1 MKKLLVICEPR
12 YDISNKSSVNLAMHE
27 ILKEYSLYFNEV
39 HCFCPGDENIES
51 IVGKDGI
58 IYHVTKSYGGNR
70 IKKLLY
76 QFNPDVSFLKRVIL
90 DNDIEYVQIRI
101 PSFFSLPL
109 YNSIKELPIVK
120 TTYVAGDVSQ
130 SISFVFNKI
139 PFIKNIARFLEKQ
152 QYNIIK
158 ETLVVTT
165 GPVLKE
171 KYSFLNNNI
180 HSFFSTTH
188 NDIKYKNSENLNSS
202 KLRIVFLGR
211 VDPAKRLEDLLEA
224 CVILKKEGYQYT
236 LEIIGDGN
244 HLNVIKILAKQ
255 LGIYDNI
262 RFNGYISDRSIIDNI
277 LLNSDVI
284 VLPSLT
290 EGTPK
295 VLPEAM
301 SRGVI
306 PIAVKN
312 VGSNNFIIQHG
323 VNGFLVGKKSPKT
336 IFKSLKYLIDNPSS
350 RDEIIEEAYK
360 YAKGRTAK
368 NEIKKIWDFVFLN
381 SQNEN
386 TANN

>member
-12 YDISNKSSVNLAMHE
+12 YDTSNKSSVNLAMHE
-27 ILKEYSLYFNEV
+27 ILKEYSRYFSET
-39 HCFCPGDENIES
+39 HCFCPGDEDIES
-51 IVGKDGI
+51 IEGKDGI

-70 IKKLLY
+70 IQKLLY
-76 QFNPDVSFLKRVIL
+76 QFNTDVSFLKRVIL
-90 DNDIEYVQIRI
+90 ENDIDYVQIRI

-109 YNSIKELPIVK
+109 YNSIQELPIVK

-130 SISFVFNKI
+130 SIRFVFNKI
-139 PFIKNIARFLEKQ
+139 PFIKYIAGFLEKQ

-188 NDIKYKNSENLNSS
+188 NDIKYKNSEILNSS

-224 CVILKKEGYQYT
+224 CVILKNEGYQYI

-244 HLNVIKILAKQ
+244 HLNVIKIFAKQ

-262 RFNGYISDRSIIDNI
+262 RFNGYVSDRSIIDNI

-323 VNGFLVGKKSPKT
+323 VNGFLVEKKSPQT
-336 IFKSLKYLIDNPSS
+336 IFNILKYLIDNSS
-350 RDEIIEEAYK
+350 IKDEIIEEAYK
-360 YAKGRTAK
+360 YAKKRTAK
-368 NEIKKIWDFVFLN
+368 NEIKRIWDFVFLN
-381 SQNEN
+381 SL
-386 TANN
+386 